1 MKADRREKQKRK
13 KEKKK
18 NRVFRAWNTL
28 LGYIYARMMSETE
41 AYSLKGLDF

>member
-13 KEKKK
+13 NQK
-18 NRVFRAWNTL
+18 NRVFRAWNIL

-41 AYSLKGLDF
+41 TYSLKGLDF